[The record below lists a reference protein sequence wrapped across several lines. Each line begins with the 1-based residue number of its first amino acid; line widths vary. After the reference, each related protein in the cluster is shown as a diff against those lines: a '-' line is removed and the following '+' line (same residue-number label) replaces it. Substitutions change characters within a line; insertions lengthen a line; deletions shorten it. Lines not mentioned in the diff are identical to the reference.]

1 MVEGSIAIENA
12 RIVTCVPPAGGGAL
26 RGEAMRAL
34 RVIERGH
41 VVVERGMVAAVGD
54 GPAASRAVSMR
65 IDARGRVAMP
75 ALVDCHTHACW
86 AGDRWQEW

>member
-34 RVIERGH
+34 RVI
-41 VVVERGMVAAVGD
+41 
-54 GPAASRAVSMR
+54 
-65 IDARGRVAMP
+65 
-75 ALVDCHTHACW
+75 
-86 AGDRWQEW
+86 DRRTIP